1 MRSLRIGLQ
10 RQANKTEG
18 IHHAVQ
24 ATPCRQRHGEGTA
37 LPFGQGVSR
46 LCRIPAFI
54 SRHTPVQTQAPDAD
68 ATIAWRW
75 AGDRAMNWFD
85 LHELTKWAPLP
96 GGYRFLPTR
105 ADFEMF
111 SAFIRLWLPDVGGG
125 AASCPVYVLA
135 EIGRL
140 YRVLCAKWLA
150 RGIDC

>member
-1 MRSLRIGLQ
+1 
-10 RQANKTEG
+10 
-18 IHHAVQ
+18 
-24 ATPCRQRHGEGTA
+24 

-46 LCRIPAFI
+46 PRRSRTFI
-54 SRHTPVQTQAPDAD
+54 SRHAPVRTQAPDAD
-68 ATIAWRW
+68 ATIARVS

-125 AASCPVYVLA
+125 AASCPVYLLA

-140 YRVLCAKWLA
+140 YKVLCAKWLA
-150 RGIDC
+150 RSIDC